1 MSFCL
6 KRRLPSG
13 AKLSDTLFPYTRP
26 FRSAGTIFGEGESPD
41 VARRMAHGFS
51 SAPTSGNRGA
61 RPSTSGRSPGVPR
74 AFDIR
79 AVTVIVD
86 DSDTG
91 HHGVAGFNVPFSSIP

>member
-1 MSFCL
+1 MLYLAPFHE
-6 KRRLPSG
+6 KAG
-13 AKLSDTLFPYTRP
+13 A
-26 FRSAGTIFGEGESPD
+26 GNIFEKVESPD
-41 VARRMAHGFS
+41 VARRMSHGFS
-51 SAPTSGNRGA
+51 SAPTSCNRSA